1 MFAFFYI
8 CLKFDKKLQNDL
20 WWNCCLK
27 LAIGIGTMWHVPILS
42 YLLYLLNSIKWKHW
56 TEFLKI
62 MTENHCVEGLPNARF
77 LINIWDQTRLIWLSF
92 VILLNFLPTI
102 FTWSTIRGRS
112 FKTLAEI
119 ERERKDRQLYLGDCY
134 ATRWNK
140 STSVLKYCRLFDSS
154 NLLSASGFF
163 YVRLQPQ
170 TYFYH

>member
-92 VILLNFLPTI
+92 VILSNFLPTI
-102 FTWSTIRGRS
+102 FTWSTICGRA

-119 ERERKDRQLYLGDCY
+119 ERERKWVDNSIWEIVMRPDRRTIRRQFWSIADC
-134 ATRWNK
+134 
-140 STSVLKYCRLFDSS
+140 ST
-154 NLLSASGFF
+154 LL
-163 YVRLQPQ
+163 
-170 TYFYH
+170 TC